1 MNHSNA
7 FQIHANNEL
16 EKDKCWKG
24 STQISDGK
32 IWITKMFLI
41 FYTANNQEIKK
52 NAYKIKITFWDSFIN
67 KEKIAKVWQNK
78 T

>member
-32 IWITKMFLI
+32 I
-41 FYTANNQEIKK
+41 
-52 NAYKIKITFWDSFIN
+52 
-67 KEKIAKVWQNK
+67 
-78 T
+78 